1 MTGAT
6 ISVDDSRY
14 RVDTFHAVS
23 LEGNPLGSPVDR
35 DVAIYLP
42 PSYFDEPE
50 ERYPVVYF
58 LHGYSGNNKGFT
70 VYSTAEQ
77 NPNLPVALIPSAIL
91 EQIDVDRLPSYQ
103 KFDALVEKGHLPEM
117 IFVQPDGSLH
127 QPNVFGMK
135 SVTGSDLTKGSFYVN
150 SPNTGN
156 YEDYILEVIQYV
168 DTNYR
173 TKAVRSS
180 RIIAGGSM
188 GGYGALRLGL
198 RHPQLFHSAIGLSP
212 ADMDIGRHALDYK
225 LRIPIYNAMLGP
237 EVTANLGDSLWGD
250 ILDTLD
256 LIWSKERTLLA
267 SIKRDEEGRVVSFSQ
282 EAGEYIRQ
290 GCLTH
295 LLEKIGPSISSGTEY
310 PFIYLSCAQ
319 DDEFGLAPGAE
330 KLHLL
335 LEKLGL
341 LHTCDFYEDPKAKLT
356 PHILGIA
363 YQVIPSLQ
371 YCLLQAA
378 HEEADG

>member
-1 MTGAT
+1 MTSANP
-6 ISVDDSRY
+6 SKDDSRY
-14 RVDTFHAVS
+14 RVDTIHATS

-35 DVAIYLP
+35 NIAIYLP
-42 PSYFDEPE
+42 PSYFDEPS

-58 LHGYSGNNKGFT
+58 LHGYSGNNMGFT
-70 VYSTAEQ
+70 VYPTVEE
-77 NPNLPVALIPSAIL
+77 NPNLPVMLIPPAIL
-91 EQIDVDRLPSYQ
+91 EQIDVPRLPSYQ
-103 KFDALVEKGHLPEM
+103 QFDELVEKAYLPSM

-127 QPNVFGMK
+127 QPNVFGTK
-135 SVTGSDLTKGSFYVN
+135 SPTGKEMTKGSFYVN

-156 YEDYILEVIQYV
+156 YEDYILEVIQYI
-168 DTNYR
+168 DANYR
-173 TKAVRSS
+173 TEAKRSQ

-188 GGYGALRLGL
+188 GGYGSLRLGL
-198 RHPQLFHSAIGLSP
+198 RHPELFHSAIGLSP
-212 ADMDIGRHALDYK
+212 ADLDIGQRALGHK
-225 LRIPIYNAMLGP
+225 LRIPIYNALFGP
-237 EVTANLGDSLWGD
+237 DVTAKHGDSIWGD
-250 ILDTLD
+250 IMDTLD
-256 LIWSKERTLLA
+256 LIWCKERTLLA
-267 SIKRDEEGRVVSFSQ
+267 SIKRDDEGRVVSFSK
-282 EAGEYIRQ
+282 EAGEHIRQ

-295 LLEKIGPSISSGTEY
+295 ILEKLDTSDPQGSGL

-330 KLHLL
+330 KLHQLL
-335 LEKLGL
+335 DKLGIM
-341 LHTCDFYEDPKAKLT
+341 HNFDFYDDPKAKLS